1 MESVNLDKNCGVW
14 VPITVAARLK
24 NISPLTVQRKFFM
37 DEVKGTKLGDLLVV
51 CLDDIS
57 EGTGKVG
64 RPSLQ

>member
-37 DEVKGTKLGDLLVV
+37 DEVKGTKLGDL
-51 CLDDIS
+51 
-57 EGTGKVG
+57 
-64 RPSLQ
+64 